1 MNEAK
6 FNLDALMAGG
16 GGERK
21 AGASRKNWSP
31 IKGANRMVML
41 MAKDAAK
48 ASQAR
53 RRSSLAA
60 SPPSRRNA
68 SCATGGARRASCD
81 GMGVY
86 TVNRV
91 STGTGGSM
99 FRAFNV
105 SVSAGSVRDTDRG
118 EHS

>member
-6 FNLDALMAGG
+6 FNLDALTAGG

-81 GMGVY
+81 GMSLCSGGAGGLALGGMGGMGGMGGIGV
-86 TVNRV
+86 
-91 STGTGGSM
+91 GTDG
-99 FRAFNV
+99 
-105 SVSAGSVRDTDRG
+105 T
-118 EHS
+118 